1 MFEKPISYKASQF
14 TESVIREMTRLAM
27 EHQAINLSQ
36 GFPDFA
42 APDVLKKAA
51 ADAIFADVNQYAI
64 TWGAKNFRDAL
75 VYKTKKFMGIDIDP
89 EREITVSCG
98 STEAMIDVLLAV
110 INPADEVVVFEPFY
124 ENYGPDAIISGATPR
139 YVQLRRPDWS
149 FDEKE
154 LAAAFNNHT
163 KAIIINT
170 PNNPTGKVFSREELR
185 FIADLCQKW
194 DVLAITD
201 EIYEHIIYDGAK
213 HISPI
218 TLDGMR
224 ERTIVVN
231 GMSKTYS
238 VTGWRVGYIIAPPGI
253 TGAIRKMHDFLTV
266 GAPAP
271 LQDAGATALRLP
283 DAYYDELARHY
294 QARRDRLMKMLE
306 DAGLNPMLPKGAY
319 YIMCDIGKWG
329 YPNDIEFSKFLV
341 KDIGVATVPGSSFFS
356 DPAAGKD
363 IIRFTFCKKEE
374 TLRAAEE
381 RLKKLEAV
389 GAVSDGPGR
398 SAKR

>member
-1 MFEKPISYKASQF
+1 MFKKPISYKAAQF
-14 TESVIREMTRLAM
+14 TESVIREMTRLAI
-27 EHQAINLSQ
+27 ENNAINLSQ

-42 APDVLKKAA
+42 APEVLKNAA
-51 ADAIFADVNQYAI
+51 SDAIFADVNQYAI
-64 TWGAKNFRDAL
+64 TWGAKNFRDAI
-75 VYKTKKFMGIDIDP
+75 VDKTKTYLGIDVDP

-110 INPADEVVVFEPFY
+110 INPGDEVIVFEPFY

-154 LAAAFNNHT
+154 LAAAFNDKT

-170 PNNPTGKVFSREELR
+170 PNNPTGKVFSREELQI
-185 FIADLCQKW
+185 IADLCRKW

-231 GMSKTYS
+231 GMSKTFS

-253 TGAIRKMHDFLTV
+253 TGAIRKMHDFVTV

-271 LQDAGATALRLP
+271 LQEAGAIALRLP
-283 DAYYDELARHY
+283 DSYYVELAAQY
-294 QARRDRLMKMLE
+294 QKRRDRVMKMLA
-306 DAGLNPMLPKGAY
+306 DAGLHPMLPKGAY
-319 YIMCDIGKWG
+319 YIMCDIETWG
-329 YPNDIEFSKFLV
+329 YPNDVEFARFMV

-363 IIRFTFCKKEE
+363 MIRFTFCKKEE

-381 RLKKLEAV
+381 RLKKLRHGVAA
-389 GAVSDGPGR
+389 G
-398 SAKR
+398 

>member
-1 MFEKPISYKASQF
+1 MFKKPISYKAAQF

-27 EHQAINLSQ
+27 EHGAINLSQ
-36 GFPDFA
+36 GYPDFP

-110 INPADEVVVFEPFY
+110 INPGDEVIVFEPFY

-149 FDEKE
+149 FDEAE
-154 LAAAFNNHT
+154 LAAAFNNKT

-170 PNNPTGKVFSREELR
+170 PNNPTGKVFSREELQ

-201 EIYEHIIYDGAK
+201 EIYEHILYDGAK

-218 TLDGMR
+218 ALDGMR

-231 GMSKTYS
+231 GMSKTFS

-253 TGAIRKMHDFLTV
+253 SGAIRKMHDFITV

-271 LQDAGATALRLP
+271 LQDAGAVALRLP
-283 DAYYDELARHY
+283 DSYYLDLAAHY
-294 QARRDRLMKMLE
+294 QQRRDRLMKMLN

-319 YIMCDIGKWG
+319 YIMCDIGSWG
-329 YPNDIEFSKFLV
+329 YPNDVEFSRFLV
-341 KDIGVATVPGSSFFS
+341 KDIGVATVPGSSFYRN
-356 DPAAGKD
+356 PEAGKD

-381 RLKKLEAV
+381 RLTKLNQTGHVASKTV
-389 GAVSDGPGR
+389 VTG
-398 SAKR
+398 